1 MNDLEKKMKR
11 KDSCNAAIVHSYAT
25 VFIPCYCPALL
36 NDDPPSLCYYAFD
49 LLTTVVA
56 MLGMSI
62 ILDFHE

>member
-1 MNDLEKKMKR
+1 MLLLFTLMPPFLFLV
-11 KDSCNAAIVHSYAT
+11 I
-25 VFIPCYCPALL
+25 ALL
-36 NDDPPSLCYYAFD
+36 FLMMTPPSLCYYAFD